1 MSILEPAPSPWPSRM
16 LSILRIVAGVVFFT
30 TGTMK
35 LFNYPPMPP
44 GAPPIELLSQMGVG
58 GLLEV
63 VGGILFTLGLLTRP
77 VAFVLAGEMAV
88 AYFQFHHPQSV
99 FPTVNNG
106 VPAVL
111 YCFIF
116 LYFMVAGG
124 GVWSLDALIARAKGR
139 TAAAVTPA

>member
-1 MSILEPAPSPWPSRM
+1 MSIFDPAPAPWPSRM
-16 LSILRIVAGVVFFT
+16 RAILRIVTGAVFIT

-44 GAPPIELLSQMGVG
+44 GVPPIELMSQMGIG

-63 VGGILFTLGLLTRP
+63 VGGALFLIGLFTRP

-88 AYFQFHHPQSV
+88 AYFQFHFPQSF

-106 VPAVL
+106 VAAVL
-111 YCFIF
+111 DCFIF
-116 LYFMVAGG
+116 LYFVAAGAG
-124 GVWSLDALIARAKGR
+124 AWSVDEVLARRRAR
-139 TAAAVTPA
+139 TGA

>member
-1 MSILEPAPSPWPSRM
+1 M

-44 GAPPIELLSQMGVG
+44 GMPPIELMSQMGIG

-63 VGGILFTLGLLTRP
+63 VGGVLFTIGLLTRP

-88 AYFQFHHPQSV
+88 AYFQFHHPQSF

-116 LYFMVAGG
+116 LYFVASGA
-124 GVWSLDALIARAKGR
+124 GVWSVDAAIARRRAG
-139 TAAAVTPA
+139 TAA

>member
-1 MSILEPAPSPWPSRM
+1 MSIFEPARSPWPGRM

-44 GAPPIELLSQMGVG
+44 GMPPIELMSQMGIG
-58 GLLEV
+58 GLLET
-63 VGGILFTLGLLTRP
+63 VGGVLFAIGLLTRP

-88 AYFQFHHPQSV
+88 AYFQFHHPQSF

-116 LYFMVAGG
+116 LYFVASGA
-124 GVWSLDALIARAKGR
+124 GVWSVDAAIARRRAG
-139 TAAAVTPA
+139 TAA

>member
-1 MSILEPAPSPWPSRM
+1 MSIFDPARSPWPGRM

-44 GAPPIELLSQMGVG
+44 GMPPIELMSQMGIG

-63 VGGILFTLGLLTRP
+63 VGGVLFAIGLLTRP

-88 AYFQFHHPQSV
+88 AYFQFHHPQSF

-116 LYFMVAGG
+116 LYFVASGA
-124 GVWSLDALIARAKGR
+124 GVWSVDAAIARRRAG
-139 TAAAVTPA
+139 TAA

>member
-1 MSILEPAPSPWPSRM
+1 MSIFDPAPAPWPSRM
-16 LSILRIVAGVVFFT
+16 RAILRIVTGAVFIT

-44 GAPPIELLSQMGVG
+44 GSPPIELMSQMGIG

-63 VGGILFTLGLLTRP
+63 VGGTLFLIGLFTRP

-88 AYFQFHHPQSV
+88 AYFQFHFPQSF

-111 YCFIF
+111 DCFIF
-116 LYFMVAGG
+116 LYFVAAGAG
-124 GVWSLDALIARAKGR
+124 AWSVDEMLARRRAR
-139 TAAAVTPA
+139 TGA